1 MFNEWWS
8 GLGGV
13 TQGFFCAAAFFSVIF
28 LWQFI
33 MAIVGL
39 GGEHDVDAGHDV
51 ADGEVSETSVDG
63 GATEG
68 HDAVETI
75 VAFNMFSVRS
85 ILAFCMLFT
94 WAGALYLQKGMP
106 LWNAIIYAAIW
117 GLGAM
122 FVVSF
127 ALYMLRKMAESGNMR
142 MSSALGADATVYLD
156 IPAGGQGEVRVML
169 GQSLQ
174 NAKAR
179 CKDAEKILKAGTPCK
194 VVAVR
199 GGDVLIV
206 E

>member
-1 MFNEWWS
+1 MINEWWS

-39 GGEHDVDAGHDV
+39 GGDHEMDAGHDV
-51 ADGEVSETSVDG
+51 ADGEVSEAAMDG
-63 GATEG
+63 ASTQG
-68 HDAVETI
+68 HDAVETV

-85 ILAFCMLFT
+85 ILAFCMLFS
-94 WAGALYLQKGMP
+94 WAGALYLQQGMA
-106 LWNAIIYAAIW
+106 LWNVIIYATIW
-117 GLGAM
+117 GVGAM
-122 FVVSF
+122 FVVSL

-156 IPAGGQGEVRVML
+156 IPAGGQGEVRVMV
-169 GQSLQ
+169 GQALQ
-174 NAKAR
+174 NVKAR
-179 CKDAEKILKAGTPCK
+179 CKDGEKSLKAGAACK
-194 VVAVR
+194 VVSLR
-199 GGDVLIV
+199 GGDILIA